1 VDSLAAHFVREMRAV
16 QARGPYFLGGSSYG
30 GIVAFEMAQ
39 QLTRA
44 GEEVGLLALFDTR
57 APGYPRLRRNA
68 PARFHLFRRLGN
80 PFPQSPKRGWPEMRR
95 EMFRIWARSLNI
107 RWRRLTRRALSQ
119 ESLYFYFLNVTFAA
133 RSRYRA
139 IPYPRPITLFR
150 VPAQPPNEI
159 YATDPLLGW
168 GGLAAG
174 GLEVIDI
181 EGFHGQPMF
190 REPYVRGL
198 AEKLRDRLRAEQDAA
213 SASSIAAVSEGR
225 SRSHKDGALPIS
237 V

>member
-1 VDSLAAHFVREMRAV
+1 
-16 QARGPYFLGGSSYG
+16 
-30 GIVAFEMAQ
+30 
-39 QLTRA
+39 
-44 GEEVGLLALFDTR
+44 LLALFDTR
-57 APGYPRLRRNA
+57 APGYPRLCRNA

-95 EMFRIWARSLNI
+95 EMCRIRARRLNI
-107 RWRRLTRRALSQ
+107 RWRRLTRRTLSQ
-119 ESLYFYFLNVTFAA
+119 ESLCFYFFNVAFAA

-150 VPAQPPNEI
+150 VPAQPSNEI

-181 EGFHGQPMF
+181 EGFSRPADVPRTIRARACREAARSPARGAGRGQRQLDCRRQRAP
-190 REPYVRGL
+190 EPL
-198 AEKLRDRLRAEQDAA
+198 AQRRRSANQRLNF
-213 SASSIAAVSEGR
+213 
-225 SRSHKDGALPIS
+225 LY
-237 V
+237 